1 MKKININDISVFV
14 FDFDGVLTNNYVYMD
29 EDGKESVRCNRAD
42 GLAFDALR
50 KLKKIVY
57 ILSTEKNKIVTSRA
71 RKLKVKAL
79 QGVTDKLKAIR
90 DIEISENCNPKD
102 ILYVGNDI
110 NDYHAMERCGT
121 RVCPI
126 DSHLKIK
133 KISNIILNIKGGD
146 GVVRELLEKKMDLD
160 LFQILYRR

>member
-1 MKKININDISVFV
+1 MKKININDVSVFV
-14 FDFDGVLTNNYVYMD
+14 FDFDGVLTNNYVYVD
-29 EDGKESVRCNRAD
+29 EDGKESVMCNRAD

-71 RKLKVKAL
+71 KKLKVKVL

-90 DIEISENCNPKD
+90 DIEIGENCNLKN

-110 NDYHAMERCGT
+110 NDYNAMEKCGT

-126 DSHLKIK
+126 DSHIKIK
-133 KISNIILNIKGGD
+133 KISNIILNTKGGD